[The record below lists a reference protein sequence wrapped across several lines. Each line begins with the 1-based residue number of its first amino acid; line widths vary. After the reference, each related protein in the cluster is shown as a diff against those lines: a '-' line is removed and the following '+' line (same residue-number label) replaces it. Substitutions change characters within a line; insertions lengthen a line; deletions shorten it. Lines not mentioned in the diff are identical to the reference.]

1 MLFVLAAINLLFGI
15 AALAGVT
22 GLPTGDFGT
31 GLAIFSF
38 VVAALQAVA
47 GVTVLLRKR
56 AGRILGE
63 VLAAIVFFP
72 ALLSV
77 LGGQFAQVIPVAL
90 NGFVLYA
97 LTNNAAYFRRSAS
110 RP

>member
-47 GVTVLLRKR
+47 GVTVLLRKG
-56 AGRILGE
+56 AGRILGI
-63 VLAAIVFFP
+63 VLAAIGFFL
-72 ALLSV
+72 AAFAV
-77 LGGQFAQVIPVAL
+77 LGGDPSQLLGLGL

-97 LTNNAAYFRRSAS
+97 LTTNAAYFARSAP